1 MEEKTNLVEVEDED
15 KLTLLMTRHDEQEE
29 RIEPWHIDFVVSNH
43 MTGEEDWFVEM
54 EKSKGNVTFGDES
67 KLLTPQNKNGM
78 VEKKNRTILNMV
90 RSMLKSKK
98 MPKKFWAEAVDCAL
112 DDRSEKHMFVG
123 YEKELKGYKL
133 YNPITRKVVVSR
145 DVEFDEEGS
154 WDWSIEENERY
165 DFLPMTNEEET
176 DGSSEEVQQ
185 PQSPTPTP
193 IQDSPSSSSEG
204 EPKTRSLQELY
215 KVTNEITLLCLYAD
229 YEPLVFE
236 EAMKRKKWRQAM

>member
-1 MEEKTNLVEVEDED
+1 MEWDEAY
-15 KLTLLMTRHDEQEE
+15 
-29 RIEPWHIDFVVSNH
+29 RIS
-43 MTGEEDWFVEM
+43 
-54 EKSKGNVTFGDES
+54 SKNIREHS
-67 KLLTPQNKNGM
+67 
-78 VEKKNRTILNMV
+78 
-90 RSMLKSKK
+90 S
-98 MPKKFWAEAVDCAL
+98 
-112 DDRSEKHMFVG
+112 
-123 YEKELKGYKL
+123 KGYKL
-133 YNPITRKVVVSR
+133 CNPVTRKVVVSR

-236 EAMKRKKWRQAM
+236 EAMKRKKWRQAMNEEIKSIKKNDTWGLTTLLKGQTDIGVKGVYKAKKKHQRQNGEVQGKTCGKKWKIHQMDVKSAIDLAKNPV